1 MGKRNHRDR
10 DALARNIRRL
20 RLAKGWSQ
28 EQLAIEAGDLRQ
40 ALISD
45 LENGRGNQRLGTLKK
60 VAAALGVK
68 VADLLT

>member
-1 MGKRNHRDR
+1 M
-10 DALARNIRRL
+10 ARNIRRL

>member
-1 MGKRNHRDR
+1 
-10 DALARNIRRL
+10 LARNIRRF

-28 EQLAIEAGDLRQ
+28 EQLAIEAWDLRQ

-45 LENGRGNQRLGTLKK
+45 LENGRGNQRLGTLEK
-60 VAAALGVK
+60 VAEALGVK

>member
-10 DALARNIRRL
+10 DAPARNVRRL

-45 LENGRGNQRLGTLKK
+45 LENGRGNQRLGTLEK

>member
-1 MGKRNHRDR
+1 M
-10 DALARNIRRL
+10 ARNIRRF

-28 EQLAIEAGDLRQ
+28 EQLAIEAWDLRQ

-45 LENGRGNQRLGTLKK
+45 LENGRGNQRLGTLEK
-60 VAAALGVK
+60 VAEALGVK

>member
-1 MGKRNHRDR
+1 
-10 DALARNIRRL
+10 LARNIRRL